1 MVETKTSPLKTY
13 FDELEEA
20 DGDDEYR
27 AWLVRVFNAKK
38 DLVEFAGRS
47 RQGGGAGSYVEFLNG
62 SFNFSF
68 RVNFNDGQNVII
80 RFPKP
85 GHTTFREEKVRNEV
99 RVMEY
104 LRQNTTIPIPRVHSW
119 GLTNESPQQLGPFII
134 MDFIEGI
141 HLSTI
146 LGQPDEP
153 ELVLDPNIDNALLD
167 KVYRQIAG
175 YMLQLSHLR
184 FSQIGAISKDNNSNT
199 WRVTARPLTY
209 NMNEL
214 ATVTGSPED
223 QFPTE
228 PFDRASNYFKSVA
241 KEHLT
246 HLWTQRNIADSP
258 EVARGRFIARH
269 RMLDLIPKYCVDDA
283 DAGPFIPFCDD
294 FRPSNMLVDPETFRI
309 TAVFD
314 FEFTNAM
321 PAQFAYDPPWWLL
334 LSGPE
339 VWFDRCAGEEFVS
352 LYKPRMEQFL
362 RALEQV
368 EVEENCKC
376 NGAVLPAIGHQQQQ
390 HQPEEPSLSSS
401 LAARMRESWES
412 GRFWFNYAMRKSFDL
427 DVVYWTALRQHD
439 DDDKVAALETEMR
452 SEMEK
457 FIKTKME
464 QFKVYEEECRVRFHR
479 K

>member
-1 MVETKTSPLKTY
+1 MVETKTSLFKTY
-13 FDELEEA
+13 FDELEET

-38 DLVEFAGRS
+38 DLVEFAGRC
-47 RQGGGAGSYVEFLNG
+47 RPGGGTGSYVGFLNG

-68 RVNFNDGQNVII
+68 RFSFNDGQDVII

-85 GHTTFREEKVRNEV
+85 GHTTFRDEKVTNEV

-104 LRQNTTIPIPRVHSW
+104 LRQNTTIAVPHVHSW
-119 GLTNESPQQLGPFII
+119 GLTNESPHQLGPFIM

-146 LGQPDEP
+146 LVQPAAP
-153 ELVLDPNIDNALLD
+153 ELVLDPNIDNELLD
-167 KVYRQIAG
+167 KIYRQIAR
-175 YMLQLSHLR
+175 YMLQLSQLR

-199 WRVTARPLTY
+199 WHLAARPLTY

-214 ATVTGSPED
+214 ATVTRFPED

-228 PFDRASNYFKSVA
+228 PFDRTSDYFKSVA

-246 HLWTQRNIADSP
+246 HLWTQRNVADSP
-258 EVARGRFIARH
+258 EIARGRFIARH
-269 RMLDLIPKYCVDDA
+269 RMLNLIPKYCVDES

-294 FRPSNMLVDPETFRI
+294 LRPSNMLVDPETYRI

-339 VWFDRCAGEEFVS
+339 VWFDRCAAQEFVS

-362 RALEQV
+362 RALEQI
-368 EVEENCKC
+368 ELEERCNC
-376 NGAVLPAIGHQQQQ
+376 NGDGEAAPANAQQQQ
-390 HQPEEPSLSSS
+390 PKKSGLS
-401 LAARMRESWES
+401 LAAMMRESWEM

-439 DDDKVAALETEMR
+439 DDDKVAALEIEMR
-452 SEMEK
+452 SEMEN
-457 FIKTKME
+457 FVQVKME